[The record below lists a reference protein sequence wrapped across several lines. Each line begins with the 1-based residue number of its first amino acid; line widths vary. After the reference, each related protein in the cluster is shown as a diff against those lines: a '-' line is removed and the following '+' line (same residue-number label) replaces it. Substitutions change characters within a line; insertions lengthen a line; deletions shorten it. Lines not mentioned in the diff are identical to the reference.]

1 MMGAVRNYFND
12 LVQGFGQGWNRFWF
26 QPSDPAPLG
35 LVRLGAGLVAFYL
48 VLTYTPDLETF
59 FGADGLVS
67 REMLA
72 SLDLESNGADRLS
85 VAHQIRESMPR
96 YYRFSYLDYLD
107 SPGLLK
113 AGHWAGLAVL
123 ALFAAGLFT
132 RVTSVLALLVVLSYI
147 HRGPLLTAQVEPVLA
162 FVLFYLCLGPAGAE
176 WSLDRWL
183 ALRRARTVLSASSS
197 GPKGAASDPPAPRF
211 SSAATISLRL
221 IQVHLALLYVMMA
234 VGKLSSDVWWS
245 GSALWWLIAKTESR
259 LVDFTWLHG
268 NFARL
273 LVDAMTNG
281 VVLYQLAFPILV
293 WNRLA
298 RPLVLGLG
306 VIVWGLL
313 ALIAGMVPFAFMM
326 LVASLA
332 FVPGETLR
340 AVLPDCCGARR
351 PSAAA

>member
-12 LVQGFGQGWNRFWF
+12 LTQGFGQGWNRFWF

-59 FGADGLVS
+59 FGANGLVS
-67 REMLA
+67 REMLSA
-72 SLDLESNGADRLS
+72 LDLESSGADRLS

-123 ALFAAGLFT
+123 AMFAAGLFT
-132 RVTSVLALLVVLSYI
+132 RVTSVLALVVVLSYI
-147 HRGPLLTAQVEPVLA
+147 HRGPVLTAQVEPVLA
-162 FVLFYLCLGPAGAE
+162 FMLFYLCFGPAGAA

-183 ALRRARTVLSASSS
+183 ALRRGRPASSATNY
-197 GPKGAASDPPAPRF
+197 GPKGAASDPTAPRF

-259 LVDFTWLHG
+259 LVDFTWLHR
-268 NFARL
+268 FPL
-273 LVDAMTNG
+273 VVDALTNA
-281 VVLYQLAFPILV
+281 VVVYQFSFPVLV

-306 VIVWGLL
+306 VVVWGLL
-313 ALIAGMVPFAFMM
+313 ALIAGLVPFALMM

-340 AVLPDCCGARR
+340 AVLPDCRGARR

>member
-1 MMGAVRNYFND
+1 MGAVGDYFDD
-12 LVQGFGQGWNRFWF
+12 LTQGFGQGWNRFWF
-26 QPSDPAPLG
+26 QPSDPATLSAI
-35 LVRLGAGLVAFYL
+35 RLGAGALALYL

-59 FGADGLVS
+59 FGADGIVS
-67 REMLA
+67 REMLT
-72 SLDLESNGADRLS
+72 SLDLESTGADRLS

-96 YYRFSYLDYLD
+96 EYRFSYLDYLD
-107 SPGLLK
+107 SPGLLR

-123 ALFAAGLFT
+123 ALFTAGLWT
-132 RVTSVLALLVVLSYI
+132 RVTSVLALGVVLSYI

-183 ALRRARTVLSASSS
+183 ALRRPKARPVPPATSYGAP
-197 GPKGAASDPPAPRF
+197 GGAAAELAAPRY

-221 IQVHLALLYVMMA
+221 IQVHLTLLYAMMA
-234 VGKLSSDVWWS
+234 IGKLSSDVWWS
-245 GSALWWLIAKTESR
+245 GEAMWWLIAKTESR
-259 LVDFTWLHG
+259 LVDFTCLHG
-268 NFARL
+268 LPL
-273 LVDAMTNG
+273 LINALTNA
-281 VVLYQLAFPILV
+281 VALYQLSFPILV

-313 ALIAGMVPFAFMM
+313 ALVTGMAPFALMM

-332 FVPGETLR
+332 FVPSRTVR
-340 AVLPDCCGARR
+340 AVLPGRRGARR
-351 PSAAA
+351 PDAAP